1 MHWIFFLGLQSL
13 QDLFLINP
21 IRPIWPTHPDWNPGG
36 WKDGAAMLVQM
47 ENQSWEGA
55 EDVAE
60 NDFDDEDILSNVK
73 SEAENDKKEMILS
86 WVDESEPEKYESE
99 HPAEVLLSS
108 LNIKSQHTALLNVLL
123 DW

>member
-1 MHWIFFLGLQSL
+1 
-13 QDLFLINP
+13 
-21 IRPIWPTHPDWNPGG
+21 
-36 WKDGAAMLVQM
+36 MLVQM

-86 WVDESEPEKYESE
+86 WVDEKWTWEIWKRASG
-99 HPAEVLLSS
+99 
-108 LNIKSQHTALLNVLL
+108 
-123 DW
+123 

>member
-1 MHWIFFLGLQSL
+1 
-13 QDLFLINP
+13 
-21 IRPIWPTHPDWNPGG
+21 
-36 WKDGAAMLVQM
+36 MLVQM

-60 NDFDDEDILSNVK
+60 NDFDDEDILRNVI

-86 WVDESEPEKYESE
+86 WVDESGPEKYESE
-99 HPAEVLLSS
+99 HPTEVLLSS
-108 LNIKSQHTALLNVLL
+108 LNIESQHTALLNVLL